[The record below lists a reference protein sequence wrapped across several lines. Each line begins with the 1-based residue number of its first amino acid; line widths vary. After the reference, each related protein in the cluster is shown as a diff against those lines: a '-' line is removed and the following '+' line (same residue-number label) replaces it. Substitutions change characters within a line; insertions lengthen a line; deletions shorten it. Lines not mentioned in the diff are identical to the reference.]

1 MNYAFNDSNVFSG
14 TQAISTK
21 GIRLYAATNGNG
33 GSLEI
38 SIKDKDGF
46 NCYINSIK
54 LVICALTGV
63 NLSVTSNGNDLEFTR
78 FEGPE
83 CLEGATDGS
92 GNIAHDM
99 GRFYQD
105 INAKKVTLKNGYTNG
120 TYSAF
125 SYLTIVSMEIE
136 YTIMPN
142 N

>member
-1 MNYAFNDSNVFSG
+1 MSSL
-14 TQAISTK
+14 TQAISSK
-21 GIRLYAATNGNG
+21 GIRLYAASNGNG
-33 GSLEI
+33 GALEI
-38 SIKDKDGF
+38 SIKDKSGH

-63 NLSVTSNGNDLEFTR
+63 NLSATSNGNDLGFTR

-83 CLEGATDGS
+83 CAEGGTDGS
-92 GNIAHDM
+92 GNPAHDY

-125 SYLTIVSMEIE
+125 SYATIVSMEIE
-136 YTIMPN
+136 YTMMPN